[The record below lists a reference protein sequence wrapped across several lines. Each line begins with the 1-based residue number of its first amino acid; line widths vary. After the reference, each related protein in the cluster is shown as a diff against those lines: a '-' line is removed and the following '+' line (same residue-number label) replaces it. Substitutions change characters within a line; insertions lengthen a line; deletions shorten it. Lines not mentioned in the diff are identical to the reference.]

1 MIIENNNIYLGDCLS
16 LMPYM
21 KDNSIDVIF
30 ADLPYGTTNCSWDTI
45 IPLND
50 YMLVDVGKKTKPM
63 YEGDYI
69 LYNSL
74 NNGETANYW
83 KDKFKSEKEIGLWS
97 NYKRIIKENGVIL
110 LYAQTPFDKILGN
123 SNKEML
129 RYEWIWEKSQATGHL
144 NAKRMPMKSH
154 ENILVFYKKLPKYTP
169 QKTSGHVRK
178 VSSAKNRSACIERRN
193 DTDNI
198 YNNEYPDRVNDYD
211 STERYPRSVIKFASD
226 KQKSSLHKTQKPL
239 ALTEYMLKTYGFE
252 GCNVLDNVSGSGT
265 VGEACI
271 NLNMN
276 YILMEKDEDNYNIS
290 LKRISGIL

>member
-1 MIIENNNIYLGDCLS
+1 
-16 LMPYM
+16 
-21 KDNSIDVIF
+21 
-30 ADLPYGTTNCSWDTI
+30 
-45 IPLND
+45 
-50 YMLVDVGKKTKPM
+50 M

-154 ENILVFYKKLPKYTP
+154 ENILVFIKNYQNIHHKKH
-169 QKTSGHVRK
+169 QDMS
-178 VSSAKNRSACIERRN
+178 E
-193 DTDNI
+193 
-198 YNNEYPDRVNDYD
+198 
-211 STERYPRSVIKFASD
+211 KFH
-226 KQKSSLHKTQKPL
+226 L
-239 ALTEYMLKTYGFE
+239 LKIDQL
-252 GCNVLDNVSGSGT
+252 V
-265 VGEACI
+265 
-271 NLNMN
+271 
-276 YILMEKDEDNYNIS
+276 
-290 LKRISGIL
+290 